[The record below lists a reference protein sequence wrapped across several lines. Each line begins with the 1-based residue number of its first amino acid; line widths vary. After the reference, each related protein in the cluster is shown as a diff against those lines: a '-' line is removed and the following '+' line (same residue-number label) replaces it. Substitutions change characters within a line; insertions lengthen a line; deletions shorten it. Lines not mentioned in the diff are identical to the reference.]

1 MGSIRTSSNTLGVSA
16 SPCALRIRER
26 RNLTRII
33 TTSSLFHGN
42 IRNISIYFSKFFNII
57 NSIHHSI
64 ISHISSICTVL
75 LSCDSLRSHNAR
87 TCFSNNSFLASAV
100 DVVGAGSRAHRVWI
114 SAYTGQFYRRAI
126 FVLFCIF
133 PCPLSPARLQGRS
146 LCENTANSGAK
157 VWYTARFCAILDKKS
172 TQPGRARHKRGHT

>member
-1 MGSIRTSSNTLGVSA
+1 MDSIRTSSNTLGVSA

-42 IRNISIYFSKFFNII
+42 IRNISIYFSNFFNII
-57 NSIHHSI
+57 
-64 ISHISSICTVL
+64 SHINSICTVL

-87 TCFSNNSFLASAV
+87 TCFSNNSFLASTV
-100 DVVGAGSRAHRVWI
+100 DVAGAGSGAHRVWI

-133 PCPLSPARLQGRS
+133 PCSFSPARLQGRS
-146 LCENTANSGAK
+146 LCEHTANSDAK

-172 TQPGRARHKRGHT
+172 TQPGCARHKRGHT

>member
-16 SPCALRIRER
+16 SPCALHIRER

-57 NSIHHSI
+57 NSIHHII
-64 ISHISSICTVL
+64 ISHINSICTVL

-87 TCFSNNSFLASAV
+87 TCFSNNSFLAITV
-100 DVVGAGSRAHRVWI
+100 DVAGAGSRAHLVWI
-114 SAYTGQFYRRAI
+114 LSYIGQFYRRAI
-126 FVLFCIF
+126 FVLFRIF
-133 PCPLSPARLQGRS
+133 PCPLSPAPPQGRS
-146 LCENTANSGAK
+146 FCENTADSGAK

-172 TQPGRARHKRGHT
+172 IQPGRARHKRGHT